1 MSVYELS
8 HMSNHESLYKI
19 LAYTESHWLKGTR
32 CTFTPCLNY
41 ERDVEGDFY
50 PQMGEPVTINIAIE
64 DFEKVSLDHEN
75 WRAEKDD
82 IPLQAYISNINY
94 PLLLAQRKRYT
105 KEGMSFKEAMDKCF
119 NYEVLDRDAD
129 WYIPVLPYSMIEL
142 PYLVHSLGTQ
152 KFRITEVKADTF
164 HEFMWYCKLAT
175 HRDQVDLQP
184 ITPDVIDNHTDYRRE
199 QVIEGNSFLSRPSG
213 GNGVDPLYHDEDA
226 WERTSPGK
234 VVVPNLDNY
243 HDEPKD
249 TNKLLGIEF
258 SSSNDTISDELMS
271 IYVAARK
278 KPGPKRKVMDTS
290 KNDSNDI
297 EVEKDNIV
305 EPTVDSTNVNE
316 STLSAKVREL
326 KEDSTESNETHFS
339 TSKFEFLEFKPKA
352 SSKLNNTD
360 KVFDRLDSNTKWLR
374 H

>member
-50 PQMGEPVTINIAIE
+50 PQMGKPVTINIAIE
-64 DFEKVSLDHEN
+64 DFEKVSLDKEN

-82 IPLQAYISNINY
+82 TPLQAYISNINY
-94 PLLLAQRKRYT
+94 PLLLEERKKYT
-105 KEGMSFKEAMDKCF
+105 KQGMSFKEAMDKCF
-119 NYEVLDRDAD
+119 KYEVLDRDAD

-184 ITPDVIDNHTDYRRE
+184 ITPDEIDNHTDYRHEEIR
-199 QVIEGNSFLSRPSG
+199 EGNSFLKRSSG
-213 GNGVDPLYHDEDA
+213 GYGVDPLYQDEKS
-226 WERTSPGK
+226 WKRESPKK
-234 VVVPNLDNY
+234 VVVDELDNRR
-243 HDEPKD
+243 DDPE
-249 TNKLLGIEF
+249 
-258 SSSNDTISDELMS
+258 SD
-271 IYVAARK
+271 
-278 KPGPKRKVMDTS
+278 
-290 KNDSNDI
+290 NW
-297 EVEKDNIV
+297 
-305 EPTVDSTNVNE
+305 
-316 STLSAKVREL
+316 L
-326 KEDSTESNETHFS
+326 KF
-339 TSKFEFLEFKPKA
+339 
-352 SSKLNNTD
+352 
-360 KVFDRLDSNTKWLR
+360 R
-374 H
+374 